1 MKTIKFDKLLKISI
15 LLFLG
20 YSFFLFHKIAS
31 NSDNGRFQ
39 FNSDASVIIDTR
51 TGKLFT
57 PEDGPLNEIKE

>member
-1 MKTIKFDKLLKISI
+1 MKTIKFDKLLKIII

-57 PEDGPLNEIKE
+57 RENGTLNEINE